1 MYVLIFAIIVVLH
14 TFTYHCLLCLFPGS
28 FLVCWLP
35 YLGAHVWM
43 TTVRNLSHA
52 EESMPYIM
60 EFVVMC
66 VALTNGLI
74 NPVVIM
80 LSNRDYRKEIKII
93 FSHRFSSME
102 ERSDTDSITFHSRR
116 SHTLSKTF
124 QSIQDVHVVPS
135 ETLQLKKQDSVASID
150 SSSDVAAEIGTLQI
164 TVIANLQECKELM
177 SRSCRNSVDLDSQ
190 LEHVQVN
197 GQVSLPI
204 VLETKRIDKEKEVKI
219 NIDNPD

>member
-124 QSIQDVHVVPS
+124 QPEIKNYSQCHTSLLSVCCQTDIYVTSLLSVCRQSVVSVLSVCCPK
-135 ETLQLKKQDSVASID
+135 QLFVRVVTGKS
-150 SSSDVAAEIGTLQI
+150 
-164 TVIANLQECKELM
+164 
-177 SRSCRNSVDLDSQ
+177 
-190 LEHVQVN
+190 
-197 GQVSLPI
+197 
-204 VLETKRIDKEKEVKI
+204 
-219 NIDNPD
+219 